1 MKNNNF
7 EDEVLNRDP
16 NGVKYPHL
24 KKLYNADLYTL
35 DFDPDFTKFD
45 EEVLSDDYEEIKYN
59 PKMWKDIH
67 PQ

>member
-45 EEVLSDDYEEIKYN
+45 EEVLNDDYEEIKYN
-59 PKMWKDIH
+59 PKMWRDIH